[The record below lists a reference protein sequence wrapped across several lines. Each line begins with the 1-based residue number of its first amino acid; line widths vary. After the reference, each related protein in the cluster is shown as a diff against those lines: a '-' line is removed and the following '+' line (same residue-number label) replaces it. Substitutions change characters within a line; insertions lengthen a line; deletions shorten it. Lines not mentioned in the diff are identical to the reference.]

1 MAAKKVKYIP
11 KGYNVVTPY
20 LSIKGAADAIAFY
33 KKVFGAKEVMRMPG
47 PNGTLGHAE
56 IAIENNRI
64 MLADEYPEINFKSPR
79 AFGGT
84 PVSINLYVKN
94 VDAVAK
100 KAVAAGAKLLRPV
113 ADQFYGD
120 RSTSV
125 EDPFGHVWHV
135 STHIRDVS
143 VKEMKKKAAEMAASA
158 KKSADK

>member
-1 MAAKKVKYIP
+1 MKAKKVNYLP

-20 LSIKGAADAIAFY
+20 LAIKRAAAAITFY
-33 KKVFGAKEVMRMPG
+33 KKVFGAKEIMRMPG
-47 PNGTLGHAE
+47 PNGTIGHAE
-56 IAIENNRI
+56 IAIDNNRI
-64 MLADEYPEINFKSPR
+64 MLADEFHEMNFKSPR
-79 AFGGT
+79 AFGGS

-120 RSTSV
+120 RSASI
-125 EDPFGHVWHV
+125 EDPFGHVWHM
-135 STHIRDVS
+135 STHVRNVS

-158 KKSADK
+158 KNG